1 MRITKVRGLVAG
13 SLVAAGLAIA
23 VHAQPAAACSCAVA
37 EGPELL
43 GFADV
48 AFTGTL
54 EATDGPA
61 DPASSMDA
69 IAYDFSVEA
78 VYKGTAEADA
88 LVYSANN
95 SASCG
100 LEGLTVGAR
109 YLVFA
114 TRIAT
119 EEEASF
125 LPGSEVGALTSG
137 LCSGTAELTAE
148 GPPAFL
154 GSGRPPAGQPAG
166 EPAEAPTGGEAAP
179 ATGSPGDDGGVPVV
193 PIALGA
199 VAVAAIG
206 VGTFAWTRRRHR
218 TATT

>member
-1 MRITKVRGLVAG
+1 MKKLPGMLVT
-13 SLVAAGLAIA
+13 SLAIGGLALA
-23 VHAQPAAACSCAVA
+23 VHAPPASACSCAVA

-54 EATDGPA
+54 DVVDGPA
-61 DPASSMDA
+61 DPLTST
-69 IAYDFSVEA
+69 EA
-78 VYKGTAEADA
+78 VAYTFTVDTVYQGATESDT

-100 LEGLTVGAR
+100 LEGLEVGAR

-114 TRIAT
+114 TTIST

-137 LCSGTAELTAE
+137 LCSGTAEVGAE

-154 GSGRPPAGQPAG
+154 GTGRPPAG
-166 EPAEAPTGGEAAP
+166 EPAASPDAAP
-179 ATGSPGDDGGVPVV
+179 LDDADDDGGGVPAV
-193 PIALGA
+193 PIALGV

-206 VGTFAWTRRRHR
+206 VGALALTRRRGA
-218 TATT
+218 ATS

>member
-1 MRITKVRGLVAG
+1 MIVTSV
-13 SLVAAGLAIA
+13 VAAGLALA
-23 VHAQPAAACSCAVA
+23 VHAPPASACSCAVA

-48 AFTGTL
+48 AFVGTL
-54 EATDGPA
+54 AEMDGPA

-69 IAYDFSVEA
+69 IAYAFDVDT
-78 VYKGTAEADA
+78 VYKGTADAQA

-109 YLVFA
+109 YVVFA

-119 EEEASF
+119 EEDASF
-125 LPGSEVGALTSG
+125 LPGSQVGGLTSG
-137 LCSGTAELTAE
+137 LCSGTAEIGAE

-154 GSGRPPAGQPAG
+154 GGGRPPAG
-166 EPAEAPTGGEAAP
+166 EPAESPAGEAS
-179 ATGSPGDDGGVPVV
+179 SPSSGDDGAPVA
-193 PIALGA
+193 PI
-199 VAVAAIG
+199 AIG
-206 VGTFAWTRRRHR
+206 VAAVAGIGAAAFALTRRRS
-218 TATT
+218 AT